1 MIKID
6 DHCRENLDRLA
17 LQHYSNLIQPLNAD
31 GITYHARN
39 SLIGRIQAR
48 RDLDI
53 INGEDDRTLF
63 WDYLLSDDY
72 VNLKRIIAGRP
83 EELAIMIDEIDDL
96 VTNAI
101 FSINHNYNTATLTAF
116 GQLVKNVFNYEN
128 LIRSKP
134 FFNQIY
140 ATFNLNYC
148 PYCNENTTPTIEIIN
163 DEIEEPQKLIR
174 LNQLDHFYPRC
185 RFPYLSLSF
194 FNLIPVCA
202 SCNSAICKGEKDFNI
217 KTHFN
222 PFHKRFDDFFSFK
235 LENYLL
241 ASIDE
246 VVIKIDEN
254 QAHTRNAVNDF
265 RLETRYNHLHKEV
278 AFNLVNTFKHRNPSI
293 LNELKGRFVDLFSNE
308 PELLNLLLKANGVPR
323 CRNHIN
329 SLQLAKMKRDICIDM
344 EVLNG

>member
-1 MIKID
+1 MILIE
-6 DHCRENLDRLA
+6 DHCNVDLNGLA
-17 LQHYSNLIQPLNAD
+17 NAHYENLIQPQNAD

-39 SLIGRIQAR
+39 SLIGRIQYQR
-48 RDLDI
+48 YLDS
-53 INGEDDRTLF
+53 INGNDDQTRF

-72 VNLKRIIAGRP
+72 VNLKKIITGRP
-83 EELAIMIDEIDDL
+83 EELAIMLDEIDNL
-96 VTNAI
+96 VTHAI
-101 FSINHNYNTATLTAF
+101 FSINNNYNTATLTAF

-217 KTHFN
+217 NTHFN
-222 PFHKRFDDFFSFK
+222 PFHKRFDDYFSFK
-235 LENYLL
+235 LENYFLD
-241 ASIDE
+241 SHDE
-246 VVIKIDEN
+246 VDIKIDEK
-254 QAHTRNAVNDF
+254 QAHGRDSINDF
-265 RLETRYNHLHKEV
+265 SLLARYNHTHKRV
-278 AFNLVNTFKHRNPSI
+278 AYGLVNLIKNRSPKFQQNIQRQF
-293 LNELKGRFVDLFSNE
+293 LELFPHDAKPIEDLLENI
-308 PELLNLLLKANGVPR
+308 GVPV
-323 CRNHIN
+323 CRNQIN
-329 SLQLAKMKRDICIDM
+329 SAQLAKLKRDICIDLK
-344 EVLNG
+344 VLDG